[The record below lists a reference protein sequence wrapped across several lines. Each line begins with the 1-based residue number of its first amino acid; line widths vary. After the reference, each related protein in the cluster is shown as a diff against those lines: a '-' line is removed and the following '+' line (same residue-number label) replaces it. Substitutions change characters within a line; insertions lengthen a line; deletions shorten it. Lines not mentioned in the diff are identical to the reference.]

1 MNTNYIKTNN
11 TTEAVK
17 LINKIRLNNSNKW
30 YYIQITC
37 NGITYDIKA
46 FNTWLQIF
54 SDGNTNYSNC
64 MDETIK
70 QYKEHLFEIL
80 N

>member
-1 MNTNYIKTNN
+1 MNTNYIQTNN

-30 YYIQITC
+30 YQI
-37 NGITYDIKA
+37 NLSYKDEIYNIKA

-54 SDGNTNYSNC
+54 SNGNTDYSNC
-64 MDETIK
+64 MDETTK
-70 QYKEHLFEIL
+70 QFKQHLFQVL
-80 N
+80 D